1 MGLDGQPPR
10 ASAAPSIVDSFPES
24 AAPSQFRSNDVQLPR
39 IKELDPT
46 MNPSLPLM
54 PSSIQRQGSCTSL
67 PSLAQL
73 AASIPASG
81 PAQPTTQP
89 SPHRQPHH
97 VPSFPELGGVST
109 ASSLS
114 YHQTPMDSEMSGMG
128 SPDYMRASRA
138 SSFHEDNDLRL
149 VAQALAE
156 MKTGA
161 ASTQHSPQMAHS
173 TLINGKPPRQPL
185 LSMITNSHPLLATTI
200 GGATQAYNNS
210 KNFSPR
216 FKSGAEYVE
225 SYLNP
230 IANTVGNVSRVT
242 GVEGGVR
249 WILGGRRP
257 RQAPVEVEPQQQS
270 RSSKRR
276 KVNEGA
282 SVPAS
287 EDGDGHMRRLSV
299 ASSATM
305 SSLPPYSDDMG
316 VPDYVSSSGTPI
328 GPDGPQTHPRD
339 RPNNVGWRFIRST
352 TGLGAAMNEQ
362 SLRSLKYCL
371 ALLRTA
377 NKNIDN
383 NISMLKNLVEEYDR
397 AEAREREASRGAAEV
412 EGDEGERSSI
422 SGDDLDIQSREPK
435 TESDQEAQ
443 GNSDTN
449 SSEPSHITRE
459 SDGAAHKT
467 PGPRSRRE
475 VGERIT
481 KLKSDVVHVL
491 QDTVKTISMYAGAS
505 LPQPA
510 RQFVRRSLMSL
521 PMRSAG
527 AAKAQ
532 AWEQQA
538 ALDRGEQPNH
548 RTTTR
553 RNAQTALLVA
563 REGLQVILQVSN
575 VLDGTIGSAEQWCE
589 RLGRRPT
596 DIRTP
601 SAENSVSDDTESIG
615 PGVNSDSTM
624 EDAEE
629 PSPHTHEKRPLEA

>member
-1 MGLDGQPPR
+1 MAQDSQPPHTD
-10 ASAAPSIVDSFPES
+10 AILSTSTAFLES
-24 AAPSQFRSNDVQLPR
+24 TGLEACHSNDFQLPR
-39 IKELDPT
+39 IQELDST
-46 MNPSLPLM
+46 MNSSLPLISSSLP
-54 PSSIQRQGSCTSL
+54 PSQGSGTSL
-67 PSLAQL
+67 PSLVQV
-73 AASIPASG
+73 AASIPA
-81 PAQPTTQP
+81 PVTTP
-89 SPHRQPHH
+89 SSSYQPHH
-97 VPSFPELGGVST
+97 MSSLSELGGVST
-109 ASSLS
+109 SSSLS
-114 YHQTPMDSEMSGMG
+114 YHQTPIDSEMSGVG
-128 SPDYMRASRA
+128 SPDYARASRA

-156 MKTGA
+156 MKT
-161 ASTQHSPQMAHS
+161 
-173 TLINGKPPRQPL
+173 
-185 LSMITNSHPLLATTI
+185 

-249 WILGGRRP
+249 WFLGGRRP
-257 RQAPVEVEPQQQS
+257 GQAPIEPESQQQS

-276 KVNEGA
+276 KVNEGE

-287 EDGDGHMRRLSV
+287 EDGEGHMRRLSV

-305 SSLPPYSDDMG
+305 SSLPPYGDEIG
-316 VPDYVSSSGTPI
+316 APEYCSSNTPNI
-328 GPDGPQTHPRD
+328 ADGPQTHPRD
-339 RPNNVGWRFIRST
+339 RPHNVGWRFIRST

-371 ALLRTA
+371 AWLRTA

-383 NISMLKNLVEEYDR
+383 NINTLKNLVEEYDR
-397 AEAREREASRGAAEV
+397 AEAWEREAHKSTSDV
-412 EGDEGERSSI
+412 EGDQQCQENSLENDVDMQAVEAKSE
-422 SGDDLDIQSREPK
+422 SGKQASPITTADGRDAHCSTQDSENV
-435 TESDQEAQ
+435 SDK
-443 GNSDTN
+443 
-449 SSEPSHITRE
+449 PS
-459 SDGAAHKT
+459 
-467 PGPRSRRE
+467 GPRSRRE

-505 LPQPA
+505 LPHPA

-532 AWEQQA
+532 AREQQA
-538 ALDRGEQPNH
+538 ALDRGERPNH

-575 VLDGTIGSAEQWCE
+575 VLDSTIGSAEQWCE
-589 RLGRRPT
+589 RLGRRPAGR
-596 DIRTP
+596 RTP
-601 SAENSVSDDTESIG
+601 SLEKRVSDDTESAG
-615 PGVNSDSTM
+615 HDVNGDLTM
-624 EDAEE
+624 EEVRE
-629 PSPHTHEKRPLEA
+629 PSLTHAPEKRPLEA

>member
-1 MGLDGQPPR
+1 MAQDSQPPHTD
-10 ASAAPSIVDSFPES
+10 AIPSTSTAFLES
-24 AAPSQFRSNDVQLPR
+24 TGLEACHSSDFQLPR
-39 IKELDPT
+39 IQELDPT
-46 MNPSLPLM
+46 MNSSLPLISSSLP
-54 PSSIQRQGSCTSL
+54 PSQGSGTSL
-67 PSLAQL
+67 PSLVQV
-73 AASIPASG
+73 AASIPA
-81 PAQPTTQP
+81 PVTTP
-89 SPHRQPHH
+89 SSSYQPHH
-97 VPSFPELGGVST
+97 MPSLSELGGVST
-109 ASSLS
+109 SSSLS
-114 YHQTPMDSEMSGMG
+114 YHQTPIDSEMSGVG
-128 SPDYMRASRA
+128 SPDYARASRA

-161 ASTQHSPQMAHS
+161 TSNQHSPQMSHS
-173 TLINGKPPRQPL
+173 SIINGKPSRQPL

-249 WILGGRRP
+249 WFLGGRRP
-257 RQAPVEVEPQQQS
+257 GQAPIEPESQQQS

-287 EDGDGHMRRLSV
+287 EDGEGHMRRLSV

-305 SSLPPYSDDMG
+305 SSLPPYSDEIG
-316 VPDYVSSSGTPI
+316 APEYCPSNTPNI
-328 GPDGPQTHPRD
+328 ADGPQTHPRD
-339 RPNNVGWRFIRST
+339 RPHNVGWRFIRST

-371 ALLRTA
+371 AWLRTA

-383 NISMLKNLVEEYDR
+383 NINTLKNLVEEYDR
-397 AEAREREASRGAAEV
+397 AEAREREAHKSTSDV
-412 EGDEGERSSI
+412 EGDQQCQENSLENDVDMQAVEAKSESSKQA
-422 SGDDLDIQSREPK
+422 SPVTTADGRDAHCSTQDSENV
-435 TESDQEAQ
+435 SDK
-443 GNSDTN
+443 
-449 SSEPSHITRE
+449 PS
-459 SDGAAHKT
+459 
-467 PGPRSRRE
+467 GPRSRRE

-532 AWEQQA
+532 AREQQA
-538 ALDRGEQPNH
+538 ALDRGERPNH

-575 VLDGTIGSAEQWCE
+575 VLDSTIGSAEQWCE
-589 RLGRRPT
+589 RLGRRPAGR
-596 DIRTP
+596 RTP
-601 SAENSVSDDTESIG
+601 SLEKTVSDDTESVG
-615 PGVNSDSTM
+615 HDVNGDLTM
-624 EDAEE
+624 EEVRE
-629 PSPHTHEKRPLEA
+629 PSLTHAPEKRPLEA